1 MHNDKVYVSVI
12 EETSYHAIQIL
23 SLVTFRDGYNL
34 VSVTYNKSGT
44 LFRAVASLLDWLQS
58 IINNPCLIPDYLE
71 EAQHALAPGP
81 SLVFILAP
89 GPVQKL
95 SLSH

>member
-34 VSVTYNKSGT
+34 VSVTDNKSGT

-71 EAQHALAPGP
+71 EA
-81 SLVFILAP
+81 
-89 GPVQKL
+89 
-95 SLSH
+95 